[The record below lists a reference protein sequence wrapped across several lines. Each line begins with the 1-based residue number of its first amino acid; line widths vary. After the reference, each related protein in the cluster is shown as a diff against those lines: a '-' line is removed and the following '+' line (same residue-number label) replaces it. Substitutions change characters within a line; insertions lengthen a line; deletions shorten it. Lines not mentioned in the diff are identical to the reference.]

1 MKKRHLLFVS
11 TLLLINHILT
21 AQSVSLSIGWYHN
34 INRAE
39 PTGQSLWESAYL
51 SQRPL
56 GSIEVYFSDLINNPE
71 KFHRSGLRI
80 QGFSINSKP
89 VYPSKV
95 SYASQDGTRYGMFVI
110 LWNFQRKVIY
120 RDRSFGMLAVAPG
133 LAFFSDDND
142 KYSDTIFVN
151 LPNVK
156 FAFNGGFDYYYKIDE
171 KSAFRIAIKYTQVFS
186 DNIDTYPFS
195 SGPSIEAGF
204 IFGKL

>member
-39 PTGQSLWESAYL
+39 PPGQSLWESAYL

-80 QGFSINSKP
+80 QGVSIKSRP

-95 SYASQDGTRYGMFVI
+95 NYARQNGTHYGMFMM
-110 LWNFQRKVIY
+110 LWNIQRKVIY
-120 RDRSFGMLAVAPG
+120 LDRSFGMLTIAPG
-133 LAFFSDDND
+133 LAFFSEDNND
-142 KYSDTIFVN
+142 YSDTVLGG
-151 LPNVK
+151 LPITR
-156 FAFNGGFDYYYKIDE
+156 FAFNGGFDYYYKFDE

-204 IFGKL
+204 IYGKL